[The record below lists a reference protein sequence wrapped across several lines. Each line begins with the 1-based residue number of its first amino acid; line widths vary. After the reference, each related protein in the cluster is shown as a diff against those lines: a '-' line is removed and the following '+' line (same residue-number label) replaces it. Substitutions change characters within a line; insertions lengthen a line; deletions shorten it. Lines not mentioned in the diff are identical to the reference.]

1 MIVKQNQIPKKKR
14 KKIDWRRVFVTVLA
28 LVMALALLLP
38 LFGTLLGGA
47 QAATQGE
54 LKDQISGLKDDAEE
68 AAQRKKELQAQID
81 AIKGDKEKALER
93 KNLLAK
99 QLSELDAQIA
109 NTQGQI
115 DLYDQLI
122 TEQEAALQEARDREA
137 YAYQRFCQRAR
148 SMEEAGTVSYWSVL
162 FSAKDFADL
171 LDRLALVDQIM
182 SYDNSVVD
190 SLAQARSDVET
201 VLADLN
207 ATQDELD
214 IQKAQLDEQRS
225 EQADKVAEAQA
236 VMDELIADQKE
247 LEALAREAEKE
258 EENIEKRIAQK
269 EKELEE
275 MIKAAQFVND
285 GKYAYPLPSQYT
297 TITSRFGPRT
307 HPITGK
313 FNNHSGA
320 DIAAPGGTEVRS
332 VQAGVVITSAYSP
345 SLWGEYVVI
354 SHGNGMTT
362 LYAHMRRGSRKVK
375 EGDVVSKGQ
384 LLGLVGS
391 TGLSSGNHLHL
402 TLTVDG
408 QRQDP
413 LTTFWPNVTFDYRD

>member
-1 MIVKQNQIPKKKR
+1 MKQNQKQKKR
-14 KKIDWRRVFVTVLA
+14 RIDWRRVFVTALA
-28 LVMALALLLP
+28 LLMALALMLP
-38 LFGTLLGGA
+38 LITTLFSGA
-47 QAATQGE
+47 HAVTQGE
-54 LKDQISGLKDDAEE
+54 LKDQISGLEDDAN
-68 AAQRKKELQAQID
+68 AAKERKKDLQAQL
-81 AIKGDKEKALER
+81 KALEGDQAR
-93 KNLLAK
+93 AKEKHSLLVQ
-99 QLSELDAQIA
+99 QLNELDGQIA
-109 NTQGQI
+109 NTQSQI
-115 DLYDQLI
+115 DLYSQLI
-122 TEQEAALQEARDREA
+122 AAQEVALQEAQDREA

-148 SMEEAGTVSYWSVL
+148 SMEESGTISYWSVL
-162 FSAKDFADL
+162 FAASDYADL
-171 LDRLALVDQIM
+171 LDRLALVDEIM
-182 SYDNSVVD
+182 KYDNGVVD
-190 SLAQARSDVET
+190 ELAQARSDVET
-201 VLADLN
+201 TLAELN
-207 ATQDELD
+207 VSKTGLDE
-214 IQKAQLDEQRS
+214 QKAQLDLQRV

-236 VMDELIADQKE
+236 VLDELMADQKE
-247 LEALAREAEKE
+247 LEALEKE
-258 EENIEKRIAQK
+258 ARAEEIAIEKELAKK

-285 GKYAYPLPSQYT
+285 GNYAYPLPSQYT

-307 HPITGK
+307 HPVTGK
-313 FNNHSGA
+313 YNNHSGA

-391 TGLSSGNHLHL
+391 TGLSTGNHLHL
-402 TLTVDG
+402 TLTIDG
-408 QRQDP
+408 QKQDP

>member
-1 MIVKQNQIPKKKR
+1 MKQNQKQKKR
-14 KKIDWRRVFVTVLA
+14 RIDWRRVFVTALA
-28 LVMALALLLP
+28 LLMALALMLP
-38 LFGTLLGGA
+38 LITTLFSGA
-47 QAATQGE
+47 HAVTQGE
-54 LKDQISGLKDDAEE
+54 LKDQISGLEDDAN
-68 AAQRKKELQAQID
+68 AAKERKKDLQAQL
-81 AIKGDKEKALER
+81 KALEGDQAR
-93 KNLLAK
+93 AKEKHSLLVQ
-99 QLSELDAQIA
+99 QLNELDGQIA
-109 NTQGQI
+109 NTQSQI
-115 DLYDQLI
+115 DLYSQLI
-122 TEQEAALQEARDREA
+122 AAQEVALQEARDREA

-148 SMEEAGTVSYWSVL
+148 SMEESGTISYWSVL
-162 FSAKDFADL
+162 FAASDYADL
-171 LDRLALVDQIM
+171 LDRLALVDEIM
-182 SYDNSVVD
+182 KYDNGVVD
-190 SLAQARSDVET
+190 ELAQARSDVET
-201 VLADLN
+201 TLAELN
-207 ATQDELD
+207 VSKTGLDE
-214 IQKAQLDEQRS
+214 QKAQLDLQRV

-236 VMDELIADQKE
+236 VLDELMADQKE
-247 LEALAREAEKE
+247 LEALEKE
-258 EENIEKRIAQK
+258 ARAEEIAIEKELAKK

-285 GKYAYPLPSQYT
+285 GKYSYPLPSQYT

-307 HPITGK
+307 HPVTGK
-313 FNNHSGA
+313 YNNHSGA

-362 LYAHMRRGSRKVK
+362 LYAHMQRGSRKVK

-391 TGLSSGNHLHL
+391 TGLSTGNHLHL

-408 QRQDP
+408 QKQDP

>member
-1 MIVKQNQIPKKKR
+1 MKQNQKQKKR
-14 KKIDWRRVFVTVLA
+14 RIDWRRVFVTALA
-28 LVMALALLLP
+28 LLMALALMLP
-38 LFGTLLGGA
+38 LITTLFSGA
-47 QAATQGE
+47 HAVTQGE
-54 LKDQISGLKDDAEE
+54 LKDQISGLEDDAN
-68 AAQRKKELQAQID
+68 AAKERKKDLQAQL
-81 AIKGDKEKALER
+81 KALEGDQAR
-93 KNLLAK
+93 AKEKHSLLVQ
-99 QLSELDAQIA
+99 QLNELDGQIA
-109 NTQGQI
+109 NTQSQI
-115 DLYDQLI
+115 DLYSQLI
-122 TEQEAALQEARDREA
+122 AAQEVALQEAQDREA

-148 SMEEAGTVSYWSVL
+148 SMEESGTISYWSVL
-162 FSAKDFADL
+162 FAASDYADL
-171 LDRLALVDQIM
+171 LDRLALVDEIM
-182 SYDNSVVD
+182 KYDNGVVD
-190 SLAQARSDVET
+190 ELAQARSDVET
-201 VLADLN
+201 TLAELN
-207 ATQDELD
+207 ESKTGLDE
-214 IQKAQLDEQRS
+214 QKAQLDLQRV

-236 VMDELIADQKE
+236 VLDELMADQKE
-247 LEALAREAEKE
+247 LEALEKE
-258 EENIEKRIAQK
+258 ARAEEIAIEKELAKK

-285 GKYAYPLPSQYT
+285 GNYAYPLPSQYT

-307 HPITGK
+307 NPVTGK
-313 FNNHSGA
+313 YNNHSGA

-391 TGLSSGNHLHL
+391 TGLSTGNHLHL
-402 TLTVDG
+402 TLTIDG
-408 QRQDP
+408 QKQDP

>member
-1 MIVKQNQIPKKKR
+1 MKQNQKQKKR
-14 KKIDWRRVFVTVLA
+14 RIDWRRVFVTALA
-28 LVMALALLLP
+28 LLMALALMLP
-38 LFGTLLGGA
+38 LITTLFSGA
-47 QAATQGE
+47 HAVTQGE
-54 LKDQISGLKDDAEE
+54 LKDQISGLEDDAN
-68 AAQRKKELQAQID
+68 AAKERKKDLQAQL
-81 AIKGDKEKALER
+81 KALEGDQAR
-93 KNLLAK
+93 AK
-99 QLSELDAQIA
+99 EKHSILVQQLNELDGQIA
-109 NTQGQI
+109 NTQSQI
-115 DLYDQLI
+115 DLYSQLI
-122 TEQEAALQEARDREA
+122 AAQEVALQEAQDREA

-148 SMEEAGTVSYWSVL
+148 SMEESGTISYWSVL
-162 FSAKDFADL
+162 FAASDYADL
-171 LDRLALVDQIM
+171 LDRLALVDEIM
-182 SYDNSVVD
+182 KYDNGVVD
-190 SLAQARSDVET
+190 ELAQARSDVET
-201 VLADLN
+201 TLAELN
-207 ATQDELD
+207 VSKTGLDE
-214 IQKAQLDEQRS
+214 QKAQLDLQRV

-236 VMDELIADQKE
+236 VLDELMADQKE
-247 LEALAREAEKE
+247 LEALEKE
-258 EENIEKRIAQK
+258 ARAEEIAIEKELAKK

-285 GKYAYPLPSQYT
+285 GNYAYPLPSQYT

-307 HPITGK
+307 HPVTGK
-313 FNNHSGA
+313 YNNHSGA

-391 TGLSSGNHLHL
+391 TGLSTGNHLHL
-402 TLTVDG
+402 TLTIDG
-408 QRQDP
+408 QKQDP